1 MRYVYNKYI
10 KQQKHSVKFFKIF
23 KSETI
28 KKVMYIYIENI
39 KREFNYFTSNNPKYS
54 ILLLHLFIVIII
66 LPFFK

>member
-1 MRYVYNKYI
+1 
-10 KQQKHSVKFFKIF
+10 
-23 KSETI
+23 
-28 KKVMYIYIENI
+28 MYIYIENI